1 MAPPGSGHA
10 FHTWQQEMLL
20 EKSNFFS
27 YTPSRFVD
35 EDWSRCLGY
44 EKVDTIDCPSSVS
57 SPQKSSSPSKSGSNS
72 THFEQG
78 QKVESSSQSK
88 KGSAEDSNSGT
99 HRKENNGIQPSES
112 QSSSLKGLE
121 INDEETLLL
130 SSLRKPKNGCSNSQS
145 DSSNDKMDTEDDAVN
160 NEQSWQNNICNKY
173 IQFQTSAVQME
184 LANAVAAPLHHQ
196 GPDVS
201 MKIRLT
207 SCADLLASSYLT
219 LKDFKEQC
227 QQSEDAIV
235 NATSEIEAVLE
246 SLFPARGKKM
256 TSIPTTGQQR
266 STETIKSIDE
276 LLSTRKEAIAAKL
289 ALLMIPKR

>member
-1 MAPPGSGHA
+1 
-10 FHTWQQEMLL
+10 
-20 EKSNFFS
+20 
-27 YTPSRFVD
+27 
-35 EDWSRCLGY
+35 
-44 EKVDTIDCPSSVS
+44 
-57 SPQKSSSPSKSGSNS
+57 
-72 THFEQG
+72 
-78 QKVESSSQSK
+78 
-88 KGSAEDSNSGT
+88 
-99 HRKENNGIQPSES
+99 
-112 QSSSLKGLE
+112 
-121 INDEETLLL
+121 
-130 SSLRKPKNGCSNSQS
+130 
-145 DSSNDKMDTEDDAVN
+145 MDTEDDAVN